1 MNTKQLCSLLAAGA
15 LTAGVT
21 LAALPGV
28 AGADTPTPATPARSL
43 DVAKARCTAAIDIRL
58 ADLTR
63 LDASLS
69 AAKNTTAAHKGTQ
82 TASNTAA
89 ATGLTS
95 LKAKI
100 ASDTDA
106 ATVASDCR
114 SIYEGYRVFALRAP
128 QTHLVIAGDAE
139 SFAVTKLDGV
149 VPKLSDA
156 IDKAAAAGKDV
167 TAAKAAL
174 TDLQAKVADAGTHA
188 NGLADSVIGDV
199 PADYNANRG
208 LLDPARANAKAAAAD
223 LKAARADVT
232 TILATVRGTSTA
244 KG

>member
-1 MNTKQLCSLLAAGA
+1 MKTKHLRSLLVAGA
-15 LTAGVT
+15 LTAGIAVV
-21 LAALPGV
+21 AVPGV
-28 AGADTPTPATPARSL
+28 AGADTAPTPDRSL
-43 DVAKARCTAAIDIRL
+43 PAVKARCTAAIDVRL
-58 ADLTR
+58 ADLAKI
-63 LDASLS
+63 DATLS
-69 AAKNTTAAHKGTQ
+69 GSKNTTAEHKSTQ

-89 ATGLTS
+89 VSGLTA

-100 ASDTDA
+100 AGDTDA
-106 ATVASDCR
+106 ATLATDCK

-139 SFAVTKLDGV
+139 SFAVTKLGGV

-188 NGLADSVIGDV
+188 NGLADSVIGYV
-199 PADYNANRG
+199 PSDYNANHD
-208 LLDPARANAKAAAAD
+208 LLDGARANAKAAAAD
-223 LKAARADVT
+223 LKAARADVS
-232 TILATVRGTSTA
+232 TILATVRGTSA
-244 KG
+244 PKG